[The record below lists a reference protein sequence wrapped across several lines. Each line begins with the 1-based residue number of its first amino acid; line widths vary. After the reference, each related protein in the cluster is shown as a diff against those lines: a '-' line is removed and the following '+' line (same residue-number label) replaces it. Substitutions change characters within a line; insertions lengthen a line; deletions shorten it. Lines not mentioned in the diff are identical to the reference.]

1 MPDPYNTPYPDASS
15 DRTRPQAST
24 AFRFHRLLPLLA
36 LLFLAIALF
45 SFHPE
50 DVDHFAGGLV
60 GSAYPRNLLGHWGT
74 NVSWFLLTAL
84 GLAVYPLL
92 LLCLLCSF
100 RRILYRKGLLPSR
113 WDYFLAIPLNGLSIS
128 VALGAFPHAF
138 EGLARSLNLAELPGG
153 VIGQLLCMPGTGWIS
168 RALSTTGCLLL
179 ALVLFA
185 GSLGVIW
192 NYDWRIATDWLWE
205 RFCSWLQKR
214 RELAAQESARKEE
227 ERLRQQEESARRAAQ
242 APEPEPPQQ
251 PSSIT
256 FVNDAPQNPANTI
269 FRARRG
275 QESIQAGRQA
285 EEAILGQQSQGRPA
299 PQPAMT
305 RRVQGE
311 LPLET
316 PAVRSANAA
325 MPKSVPVVPT
335 SVPPA
340 PAPRP
345 MPAPAPRPAF
355 SSEGSSSGYRI
366 PDPRAC
372 FLMKDLSDQQLA
384 TAKEIETN
392 KEILQTT
399 LDQFK
404 IDATVTNAI
413 AGPQVTLYEVEIGT
427 GVQLKHL
434 GSLKSNLQMALRSRQ
449 NIRMLLPI
457 PGKDRAGIEVP
468 NQKAATVCAGEL
480 FTSPAWQNT
489 RGHLPLILGKNIT
502 GNVCVADL
510 SEAPHLL
517 IAGTTGSGKS
527 GCMNLLIQS
536 MLLRFT
542 PDELRLIMVDPKLL
556 EFAPYEHLPHLA
568 SPIIND
574 VAQVATVLQWA
585 CLEMDKRYRQMKAAG
600 VRKLDEF
607 NSRPPEAEEILD
619 VDGDPVPARLPYL
632 VIIIDELADITL
644 QVKKDV
650 DVLLGRLGGKA
661 RAAGIHMIVATQRPS
676 TDVIT
681 GVIKSNFPFRIA
693 LRATDSTNSRIIL
706 GTIGAEN
713 LLGKGD
719 MLFSTGAAEPE
730 RIQCGWVENSEI
742 ARVTD
747 AWAAQ
752 GAPVYNES
760 LMLAMEA
767 RREKLRED
775 AEAAE
780 TTLSSLGGGHR
791 GGNGAGGAADNGP
804 VNTGDSEDDLIR
816 AALKVIRKSQRPTIS
831 YLQRALRIGYNKSAT
846 LVEELADMGY
856 LGPQPISGMREI
868 YWDNFPPD
876 EDEEPE
882 LAAQP
887 SSQPQATTP
896 QDDNA
901 FGNPP
906 AVADD
911 DPAATD
917 ATVPAASAFATRRA
931 ANPAAPN
938 DSDDGAASGES
949 TNAFGGES

>member
-1 MPDPYNTPYPDASS
+1 MPDPYNTPYSDASS

-113 WDYFLAIPLNGLSIS
+113 WDYFLAIPLNGLSVS

-138 EGLARSLNLAELPGG
+138 ERLARSLNLAELPGG

-179 ALVLFA
+179 AIVLFA

-192 NYDWRIATDWLWE
+192 NYDWRSATDWLWE
-205 RFCSWLQKR
+205 HFCSWLQKR

-227 ERLRQQEESARRAAQ
+227 ERLRQEEEAARRAMQ
-242 APEPEPPQQ
+242 APEPEPPQ

-256 FVNDAPQNPANTI
+256 FVHDIPQNTGNTI

-299 PQPAMT
+299 PQPAIPA
-305 RRVQGE
+305 RHVQGE

-325 MPKSVPVVPT
+325 VPKSAPVIQPT
-335 SVPPA
+335 PAPRLA
-340 PAPRP
+340 PAPSPVFR
-345 MPAPAPRPAF
+345 
-355 SSEGSSSGYRI
+355 SEGSSGGYRI
-366 PDPRAC
+366 PDPREC

-480 FTSPAWQNT
+480 FTSHAWQNT

-542 PDELRLIMVDPKLL
+542 PDELRLVMVDPKLL

-607 NSRPPEAEEILD
+607 NSRPPETEEILD

-706 GTIGAEN
+706 GTTGAEN

-760 LMLAMEA
+760 LMLALEA
-767 RREKLRED
+767 RREKIRE
-775 AEAAE
+775 AEEGAE
-780 TTLSSLGGGHR
+780 GIPSLGGGHR
-791 GGNGAGGAADNGP
+791 GGNGAGATDNGP
-804 VNTGDSEDDLIR
+804 INTGDSEDDLIR

-846 LVEELADMGY
+846 LVEELADLGY

-876 EDEEPE
+876 EDEEEE

-887 SSQPQATTP
+887 SQPQAP
-896 QDDNA
+896 MSQQDDNV
-901 FGNPP
+901 FGNP
-906 AVADD
+906 AENADTVD
-911 DPAATD
+911 TD
-917 ATVPAASAFATRRA
+917 APASAFATRRA
-931 ANPAAPN
+931 TNPVVPDDA
-938 DSDDGAASGES
+938 SDEVPPADPS
-949 TNAFGGES
+949 NAFGGER

>member
-1 MPDPYNTPYPDASS
+1 MPDPYPNPYPDAPSGQP
-15 DRTRPQAST
+15 RRQAST

-50 DVDHFAGGLV
+50 DVDHFAGGIV
-60 GSAYPRNLLGHWGT
+60 GSAYPHNLLGRWGT
-74 NVSWFLLTAL
+74 NVSWVLLTAL

-100 RRILYRKGLLPSR
+100 RRILCRKGLLPSS
-113 WDYFLAIPLNGLSIS
+113 WDYFLAIPLNGLSVS

-138 EGLARSLNLAELPGG
+138 EGVARSLNLAGLPGG

-179 ALVLFA
+179 AIVLFA

-192 NYDWRIATDWLWE
+192 NYDWRSATAWLWE
-205 RFCSWLQKR
+205 RTRQWLEKR
-214 RELAAQESARKEE
+214 RELAAQMAARQEE
-227 ERLRQQEESARRAAQ
+227 ERLRREAEEARQAARD
-242 APEPEPPQQ
+242 PEPAPPQ
-251 PSSIT
+251 PSTIT
-256 FVNDAPQNPANTI
+256 FAHDTHQNAGNTI

-285 EEAILGQQSQGRPA
+285 EEAILGQQNQGRPT
-299 PQPAMT
+299 PPHPV
-305 RRVQGE
+305 RHIQGE
-311 LPLET
+311 LPLEA
-316 PAVRSANAA
+316 PAMRADSAAP
-325 MPKSVPVVPT
+325 PKSAPP
-335 SVPPA
+335 VPPPGA
-340 PAPRP
+340 Q
-345 MPAPAPRPAF
+345 APRPAPSF
-355 SSEGSSSGYRI
+355 RGGVSSGGCRI
-366 PDPRAC
+366 PDPREC
-372 FLMKDLSDQQLA
+372 FLMKNLSDQQLA

-404 IDATVTNAI
+404 IDATVSNAI

-480 FTSPAWQNT
+480 FTSDAWRNT
-489 RGHLPLILGKNIT
+489 RGHLPLLLGKNIT

-542 PDELRLIMVDPKLL
+542 PDELRLVMVDPKLL

-607 NSRPPEAEEILD
+607 NSRPPETEEILD

-706 GTIGAEN
+706 GTTGAET

-760 LMLAMEA
+760 LMLALEA
-767 RREKLRED
+767 RREKLRE
-775 AEAAE
+775 AEEAAE
-780 TTLSSLGGGHR
+780 TTLSSIGNGHR
-791 GGNGAGGAADNGP
+791 GGNGAGAADNGP
-804 VNTGDSEDDLIR
+804 VNPDDSEEDLIH

-846 LVEELADMGY
+846 LVEELADLGY

-876 EDEEPE
+876 EDTEDGTPAPKQQAPAP
-882 LAAQP
+882 AAPAQDG
-887 SSQPQATTP
+887 ATP
-896 QDDNA
+896 
-901 FGNPP
+901 GNP
-906 AVADD
+906 ADIS
-911 DPAATD
+911 
-917 ATVPAASAFATRRA
+917 ASVNGGSTNASPGAFATRRA
-931 ANPAAPN
+931 ANPVPTLQD
-938 DSDDGAASGES
+938 DSDEGASDN
-949 TNAFGGES
+949 NAFGGAR